1 MALGITT
8 GPRKPPELRH
18 ESWLRKQYA
27 NWPADKQAA
36 HKEAM
41 RLVSKGKTERGERK
55 VMKLASSIPMPERS
69 TRKGGAQPKYPWRTM
84 EVGQSFL
91 VRCASP
97 EVLRV
102 KNSLQSCKRQATK
115 MTGYLYDFR
124 TVREGLRI
132 WRIA

>member
-1 MALGITT
+1 MPLGITN

-27 NWPADKQAA
+27 NWPADKRAS
-36 HKEAM
+36 HIEAM
-41 RLVSKGKTERGERK
+41 RLVSKGKRGERK
-55 VMKLASSIPMPERS
+55 LMKLATKIPMPPANP
-69 TRKGGAQPKYPWRTM
+69 KGGRQPKYPWRTM

-91 VRCASP
+91 IRCASP
-97 EVLRV
+97 EVQRV

-115 MTGYLYDFR
+115 MTGNLYDFR